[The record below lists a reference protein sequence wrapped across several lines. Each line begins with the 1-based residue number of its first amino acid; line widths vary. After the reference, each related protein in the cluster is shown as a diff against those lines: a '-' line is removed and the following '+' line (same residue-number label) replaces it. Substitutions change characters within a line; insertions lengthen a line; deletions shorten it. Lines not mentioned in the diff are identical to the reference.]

1 MPSDAIR
8 IRITPR
14 EPVPDQRD
22 PREAFWAAARPES
35 DSNQTIAETE
45 AKLRR
50 EFGVELRRGLL
61 RELAEPLRTLDSELF
76 PGSLRDFEHW
86 VFHFMDGPSS
96 DRAYRYQ
103 FIEAFSRLLEQRQQ
117 VLRES
122 PTLRSVQERLAAAA
136 GITFSTRI
144 AGYSSLNLELSTGSF
159 QQLAKAFENDFDS
172 FRVFLEA
179 FVPVAFAT
187 VFTEDDADRLEFAV
201 TIPPS
206 AEQSFRTAATNTH
219 GSHITAPA
227 PSSPPVP
234 VAASQ
239 SMTRERAEWLWRL
252 ANGSLLVPVL
262 LALLVLYQGMR
273 MLSDIRA
280 TQYEA
285 LKPILEHQLKLLE
298 EDRHRLLREVPAP
311 APPAQAPAPTQT
323 PPVK

>member
-8 IRITPR
+8 IRIAPR
-14 EPVPDQRD
+14 EPVPGQRD

-35 DSNQTIAETE
+35 DSNQTIADSE

-61 RELAEPLRTLDSELF
+61 HELAEPLRTLDSELF

-86 VFHFMDGPSS
+86 MFRFMDGPSS

-103 FIEAFSRLLEQRQQ
+103 FIEAFSRLLEQRQH

-122 PTLRSVQERLAAAA
+122 PSLRSVQERLAAAA

-159 QQLAKAFENDFDS
+159 KQLAKAFENDFDS

-179 FVPVAFAT
+179 FVPVAFAG
-187 VFTEDDADRLEFAV
+187 VFTETNADRLEFAV
-201 TIPPS
+201 TVPPS
-206 AEQSFRTAATNTH
+206 AEQAFRTAAADTQ
-219 GSHITAPA
+219 GSH
-227 PSSPPVP
+227 
-234 VAASQ
+234 VAASSPLPAPPVAVSQ
-239 SMTRERAEWLWRL
+239 GTTRERAEWLWRL

-262 LALLVLYQGMR
+262 LALLVLYQGMK

-285 LKPILEHQLKLLE
+285 LKPVLEHQLKLLE
-298 EDRHRLLREVPAP
+298 EDRHRLSRDAAEPSPAP
-311 APPAQAPAPTQT
+311 APAATT
-323 PPVK
+323 PSK